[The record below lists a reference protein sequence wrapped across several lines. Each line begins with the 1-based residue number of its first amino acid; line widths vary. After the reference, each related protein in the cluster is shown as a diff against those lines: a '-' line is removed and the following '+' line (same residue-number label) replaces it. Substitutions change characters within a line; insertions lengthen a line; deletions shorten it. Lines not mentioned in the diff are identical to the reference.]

1 MVKGIRFSCLA
12 NVRSLDLHLLCK
24 ETSWSWPVLVLGRLD
39 FSRDL
44 YSSKVSWSS
53 LSCRYHWRVSKQSS
67 FNPWVMRY
75 TGESLLTMKT
85 KMTMPMVGKNDP
97 IKAVICQEQKL
108 PMMYAMGMP
117 AVAAIAAELIMAPRI
132 SVVLISEKGNVMQTL
147 ILESRIKIA

>member
-1 MVKGIRFSCLA
+1 
-12 NVRSLDLHLLCK
+12 
-24 ETSWSWPVLVLGRLD
+24 
-39 FSRDL
+39 
-44 YSSKVSWSS
+44 
-53 LSCRYHWRVSKQSS
+53 
-67 FNPWVMRY
+67 
-75 TGESLLTMKT
+75 MKT

-132 SVVLISEKGNVMQTL
+132 SVVLISEKGNVMHTL